1 MTYRIKRTFPDDTK
15 PIYVE
20 VRSIAIAKHELSKLR
35 DLNDGCTY
43 TAVDENDKP
52 AIPLIDMLIVDL
64 NRPSNLAK
72 REAAR
77 KLNEEQNGSMRPRSK
92 PKSKQH
98 GNQTNRASR

>member
-20 VRSIAIAKHELSKLR
+20 VRSLAIAKHELSKLR

-43 TAVDENDKP
+43 TAVDENDKT

-77 KLNEEQNGSMRPRSK
+77 KENEALNGSMRPRST
-92 PKSKQH
+92 PKGKKY
-98 GNQTNRASR
+98 GTQTSRN